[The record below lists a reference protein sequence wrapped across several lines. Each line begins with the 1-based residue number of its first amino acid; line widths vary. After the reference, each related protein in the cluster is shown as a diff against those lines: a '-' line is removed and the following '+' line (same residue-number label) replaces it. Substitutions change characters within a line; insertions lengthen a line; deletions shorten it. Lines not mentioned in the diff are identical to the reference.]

1 MDEKKRLQF
10 LLLYERLT
18 SALNQPGDADRAE
31 VVAVLSELCEL
42 LRVCKGVTEFYKS
55 PSDEKMGRGE
65 VLCDVDYD
73 GPCKIIWQKRVVTK
87 SMAVV
92 KGTIYSTLDEPEH
105 TKEEIDC
112 IDKVERA
119 LLCIIAMNRLI
130 NAIEEL
136 GFNDEVGYPNLKSF
150 YRRIERF
157 YSDGILSKYT
167 TIMFN
172 LRHFGL
178 INEDVGRE
186 AGDVVMRNYVR
197 MIEAMIGGDGLVC
210 RMGGDNFVAIFRD
223 EFLESVLEIMRGIP
237 VAYDKESQRRVLV
250 SSSTGVFPIPDN
262 YVYTDSGSVMDKL
275 IPASKAARLLENDF
289 IIFYDE
295 KITKSFDRAKRIQM
309 QFPSALRNREFKV
322 FYQPKVDVNTGR
334 IVGGEALCRWFR
346 NGKIIPPMDFI
357 PILETTTEICK
368 LDFYVLDM
376 VCRDIMR
383 WLAEGREVVRIS
395 VNLSRKH
402 LLDVD
407 LFDHI
412 LEVIDRNKTPHKYI
426 EIELTETTTDVEF
439 RDLKRVVNGLQNEGI
454 STSVDDFGMGYSSLN
469 LIREIPWNVLKID
482 KCFLPVDVDNT
493 ESVTS
498 MMFKHVVSMAKDIG
512 LECITEGVETKEQ
525 VELLKSNDCFIAQG
539 FFFDKPLPVEE
550 FEKKLG
556 TVYEIE

>member
-18 SALNQPGDADRAE
+18 SLLNQPGNPNRDD
-31 VVAVLSELCEL
+31 VVAALTEICDL
-42 LRVCKGVTEFYKS
+42 LRVCKGVTEFYIS
-55 PSDEKMGRGE
+55 PSAEKQGRGE
-65 VLCDVDYD
+65 ILCDVDYD
-73 GPCKIIWQKRVVTK
+73 GPCRVVWHSRIVTK
-87 SMAVV
+87 SMAIVI
-92 KGTIYSTLDEPEH
+92 GTAYTAMDEPEH
-105 TKEEIDC
+105 TPEELEC

-119 LLCIIAMNRLI
+119 LLCNIAMRRLVG
-130 NAIEEL
+130 AIEQL
-136 GFNDEVGYPNLKSF
+136 GFNDEAGYPNLRSF
-150 YRRIERF
+150 YRRLEEF
-157 YSDGILSKYT
+157 NSGGILDRYT
-167 TIMFN
+167 TVLIN

-197 MIEAMIGGDGLVC
+197 MIEAVIGGDGIVC
-210 RMGGDNFVAIFRD
+210 RMGGDNFVSVFRND
-223 EFLESVLEIMRGIP
+223 FLDSVLEIMRGIP
-237 VAYDKESQRRVLV
+237 VAYDRDSQRRVMV
-250 SSSTGVFPIPDN
+250 SASTGVFPIPEDF
-262 YVYTDSGSVMDKL
+262 VYSNPGSVMDKL
-275 IPASKAARLLENDF
+275 VPANKAARELENDYIVF
-289 IIFYDE
+289 FNE
-295 KITKSFDRAKRIQM
+295 KISKSVDRVKRIQM

-368 LDFYVLDM
+368 LDFYVLDI

-412 LEVIDRNKTPHKYI
+412 LEVIDRNKTPHEYI

-439 RDLKRVVNGLQNEGI
+439 RDLKRVVKGLQNEGI

-512 LECITEGVETKEQ
+512 LECITEGVETREQ

-539 FFFDKPLPVEE
+539 FYFDKPLPVEE

-556 TVYEIE
+556 TVYAIK